1 MLVVDDPA
9 VMDRIGTVRREISE
23 VFLREN
29 LQQLSFSEE
38 ELRRKRTGVLASTFP
53 LSWQRADADATKI
66 EPGPLCDLLQGSP
79 TLLLILYDRAVRAPA
94 SEGDFLGIMSLGCV
108 MQNLWLAAQAVGISA
123 QILSSFGAASVQR
136 ELGPMLRLPD
146 NRSIA
151 FACRLGFPKAPA
163 TGSLRVRREV
173 PEFVYRN
180 RYGES
185 FRLPSQA

>member
-108 MQNLWLAAQAVGISA
+108 MQNLWLAAQAVG
-123 QILSSFGAASVQR
+123 
-136 ELGPMLRLPD
+136 
-146 NRSIA
+146 
-151 FACRLGFPKAPA
+151 
-163 TGSLRVRREV
+163 
-173 PEFVYRN
+173 
-180 RYGES
+180 
-185 FRLPSQA
+185 